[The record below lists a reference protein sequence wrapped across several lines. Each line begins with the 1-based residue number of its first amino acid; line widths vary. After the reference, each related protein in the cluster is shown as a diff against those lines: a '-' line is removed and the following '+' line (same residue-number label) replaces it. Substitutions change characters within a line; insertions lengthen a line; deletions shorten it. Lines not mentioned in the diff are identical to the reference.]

1 LKILFVYEDERAK
14 YLIEELKDNFPLID
28 ILKIKIDLK
37 KPYVWKNFTICFL
50 EIISIMIRTG
60 KISKLTARRLYY
72 NAIRRPAF
80 IQKLSSLVE
89 KYVNSHI
96 VKPDLILQWQG
107 IFAPY
112 TVAPKIPYAL
122 IIDNYT
128 DPPNSPIQ
136 KDKLRGWSTFYD
148 RSFFDF
154 QKELYENA
162 ERIFTLSKW
171 CKEGLSKE
179 YGIDPLKVTA
189 IGWGP
194 AKDIVEPE
202 SFEKQERTI
211 LAIGNDY
218 ESKGIDILL
227 ETAKYLSDFRITIV
241 GEDRAFKAASSI
253 PKNVQIKKHLSN
265 DDLVSQY
272 LKSEF
277 FFIFSKFDPSPH
289 VLWEAQASGCVVI
302 GFDAYG
308 ISEAITNKKTGL
320 LLKTRKASSIA
331 EEIRKLKL
339 DDVLMK
345 QIQKAAVQNYEKN
358 GKWTK
363 ACMKLA
369 ENLTLNSE

>member
-60 KISKLTARRLYY
+60 KISKLNARRLYY

-89 KYVNSHI
+89 KYVNSHTA
-96 VKPDLILQWQG
+96 KPDLILQWQG

-112 TVAPKIPYAL
+112 TVVPKIPYAL

-241 GEDRAFKAASSI
+241 GEDRAFKAAFSI
-253 PKNVQIKKHLSN
+253 PKNVQIEKHLSN

-339 DDVLMK
+339 NDVLMK
-345 QIQKAAVQNYEKN
+345 QIQKATVQNYEKN
-358 GKWTK
+358 GTWTK